1 MHDDTNSAT
10 TTRFRDTRR
19 IRWRARTLAWTA
31 PIAVLALLFAGCGGS
46 GGPGVASAGSSKSG
60 GGRSSS
66 TGSKKASALAYSKCM
81 RAHGVTDFPDP
92 DSKGQL
98 TINKTGGPGSS
109 DLDPNNAQFQAAQ
122 EACKSL
128 APRPHTPAQQ
138 ASRRADALKF
148 AKCMRDHGITDFPDP
163 NASGG
168 LEIKGSPGGSPGDD
182 LDPNSPQFQ
191 SAQKACKHLLPG
203 SGKTKTQTQANTPQ

>member
-1 MHDDTNSAT
+1 MHEDTHSAT
-10 TTRFRDTRR
+10 TTRCRDGRARR
-19 IRWRARTLAWTA
+19 RRVRTLAWAA
-31 PIAVLALLFAGCGGS
+31 PLAALALLFVGCGGGS
-46 GGPGVASAGSSKSG
+46 GGPGVASAGSSKSA

-92 DSKGQL
+92 NSKGQL
-98 TINKTGGPGSS
+98 TINNTGGPGSS
-109 DLDPNNAQFQAAQ
+109 DLDPNNSQFQAAQ

-128 APRPHTPAQQ
+128 APAPHAPARQLG
-138 ASRRADALKF
+138 RRADALKF

-168 LEIKGSPGGSPGDD
+168 LEIKGSPGDG

-203 SGKTKTQTQANTPQ
+203 SGKTKTQTQSNTPQ